1 MQTEPATEGHKQQ
14 TAAAAIMDVLAAM
27 GVRTTFGLPG
37 VHNLALWGALG
48 PGRPRIVGVR
58 HEQTT
63 VYAADGLARAGGG
76 LGVAFTT
83 SGPGA
88 ANAVA
93 AFGEAAASGSPVLL
107 VASETSTAGRRPG
120 VVRGALH
127 EMVDQAALF
136 APLAKAVYRP
146 TSPLAAVEAV
156 ARAAATALTH
166 PRGPVYVGIP
176 VDVLGAAMPGDRALP
191 AVRVPDPP
199 APTTADVD
207 LALRELA
214 GSDRPMLWV
223 GGGVV
228 QSGAAVSVADLAWR
242 LGAPVLTTFASR
254 GVLPV
259 GHVLLVDAP
268 PHEPEVADL
277 LASADLLVAL
287 GTAFDGMTTKNWS
300 LPMPDRILAVN
311 VAPAHLESGYVAD
324 AGVVCDVGALCDA
337 LTVRLRAREPW
348 ADSVFRIGPA
358 VRRRLAADPRTS
370 PAVALVGAVQAA
382 WAGYGPVVCDMAVA
396 GYWVGG
402 YASVPAPRH
411 LQYPVGWG
419 TLGYALPASV
429 GAACATGTAGTGGSG
444 GSGGSGGGA
453 APVLVVCGDGG
464 AAMGLGELGTLAQE
478 RLPVTVLVVD
488 DRGYGM
494 LRFDQQAAGDA
505 ERGVDLAGPDWLAL
519 AAAYG
524 IDAERAPDP
533 GPGLQA
539 ALERAGA
546 AGGPRLVL
554 LQAAL
559 HPPRTTSP
567 RWSE

>member
-1 MQTEPATEGHKQQ
+1 VETERTTEQTTQPTAQR
-14 TAAAAIMDVLAAM
+14 TAAAAILDVLAAL

-88 ANAVA
+88 ANALA
-93 AFGEAAASGSPVLL
+93 AFGEAAASRSPVLL
-107 VASETSTAGRRPG
+107 VASETSTALRRPG
-120 VVRGALH
+120 VLRGALH
-127 EMVDQAALF
+127 EMTDQGALF

-176 VDVLGAAMPGDRALP
+176 VDVLGGTLPAGRPLP
-191 AVRVPDPP
+191 AVRVPGPP
-199 APTTADVD
+199 APTNADVD

-214 GSDRPMLWV
+214 AADRPLLWV
-223 GGGVV
+223 GGGAV
-228 QSGAAVSVADLAWR
+228 QSGAAGSVADLAWR

-254 GVLPV
+254 GMLPA
-259 GHVLLVDAP
+259 GHPLLVDAP

-300 LPMPDRILAVN
+300 LPMPARTLAVN
-311 VAPAHLESGYVAD
+311 VDPAHLVSGYVAD
-324 AGVVCDVGALCDA
+324 VGVVADVRALCDA
-337 LTVRLRAREPW
+337 LTLRLRAREPW
-348 ADSVFRIGPA
+348 ADSVFRIGTA
-358 VRRRLAADPRTS
+358 VRQRLAADARTA
-370 PAVALVGAVQAA
+370 PGVALVAAVEAA

-402 YASVPAPRH
+402 YASVPAPRR

-429 GAACATGTAGTGGSG
+429 GAACAEGPAGV
-444 GSGGSGGGA
+444 GGA
-453 APVLVVCGDGG
+453 GPVLVVCGDGG

-478 RLPVTVLVVD
+478 GLPVTVLVVAD
-488 DRGYGM
+488 GGYGM
-494 LRFDQQAAGDA
+494 LRFDQQTAGDP

-524 IDAERAPDP
+524 IGAERAPDA
-533 GPGLQA
+533 GPGLLA

-554 LQAAL
+554 LEAAL